1 MAITRVYE
9 ADVLVKLMESQ
20 LNNDQLGQIAKLA
33 PNAEVPAFC
42 RKQLASYEAQPA
54 VWSAAFALVKRRV
67 ATLAG

>member
-1 MAITRVYE
+1 
-9 ADVLVKLMESQ
+9 MESQ